1 MTRRGLLVS
10 LLLALAACAQ
20 DDPTIDSGPL
30 GQPTEQPPA
39 ADDEIVVTAVE
50 YEFQGM
56 PETLSEG
63 EYTFTL
69 ENAGKEKHE
78 LYLMYITGPQSIE
91 ELLELPSRSV
101 SKLTQAVDRIV
112 APYPDQPI
120 SFSAA
125 LVPGRFGYVCYFRS
139 PDRTLHSALGMR
151 GEFTVA

>member
-1 MTRRGLLVS
+1 MRRVLLAA
-10 LLLALAACAQ
+10 LLLSGCVE
-20 DDPTIDSGPL
+20 DNPTLTRPQQVEAS
-30 GQPTEQPPA
+30 TPPA
-39 ADDEIVVTAVE
+39 TEINVTAVE

-56 PETLSEG
+56 PDTLPEG

-69 ENAGKEKHE
+69 QNGGKEKHE
-78 LYLMYITGPQSIE
+78 LYLMQITGPQSIE
-91 ELLELPSRSV
+91 ELLELPAKKA
-101 SKLTQAVDRIV
+101 SKLTRAVDRVV

-125 LVPGRFGYVCYFRS
+125 LVPGRFGYVCYFQS